1 MDSRGFDFATIIG
14 VVGDVRTRGLDRTP
28 PPGYYLAYAQRPD
41 RLLGATLIVRP
52 TGSAARLTRTVR
64 DVVRDIDADV
74 AVDVGTLRAGVG
86 ETLADRRFLLL
97 VLGVFAG
104 TALLLSGVGI
114 YGVVAFAVAQRTREI
129 GIRMALG
136 AAAPAVL
143 WTVSRATMLAVG
155 CGILLGLLG
164 AAWLSRLLGTMLYEV
179 DALDPL
185 TFAAVAALL
194 LVVAWLAM
202 LVPARRAV
210 RVSPM
215 TALRTD

>member
-1 MDSRGFDFATIIG
+1 
-14 VVGDVRTRGLDRTP
+14 
-28 PPGYYLAYAQRPD
+28 
-41 RLLGATLIVRP
+41 
-52 TGSAARLTRTVR
+52 
-64 DVVRDIDADV
+64 
-74 AVDVGTLRAGVG
+74 
-86 ETLADRRFLLL
+86 
-97 VLGVFAG
+97 
-104 TALLLSGVGI
+104 
-114 YGVVAFAVAQRTREI
+114 
-129 GIRMALG
+129 MALG